1 MPEGLEDWDQHKK
14 KDFGPDNFEQR
25 FGKKVT
31 FENCLEY
38 GQGDPKIISIDFIV
52 RKVMGKPLG
61 A

>member
-31 FENCLEY
+31 FENCLEV
-38 GQGDPKIISIDFIV
+38 GKIV
-52 RKVMGKPLG
+52 RN
-61 A
+61 

>member
-1 MPEGLEDWDQHKK
+1 MAGGLRNVTE
-14 KDFGPDNFEQR
+14 NFNVEI
-25 FGKKVT
+25 GKKVT

-38 GQGDPKIISIDFIV
+38 GQEDPKIIFIDFIV